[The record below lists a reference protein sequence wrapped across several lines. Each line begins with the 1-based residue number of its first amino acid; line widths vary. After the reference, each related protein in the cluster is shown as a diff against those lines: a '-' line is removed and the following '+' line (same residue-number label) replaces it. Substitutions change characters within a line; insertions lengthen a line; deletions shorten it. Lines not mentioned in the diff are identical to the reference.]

1 MKILEKLQ
9 EKYTRKRSY
18 EAKGCTFEMTRDSD
32 GTPKEFLIW
41 FDYVNRSGTISTTP
55 KISLSQSDIQGIG
68 NFWLKEGLIG
78 GDSE

>member
-9 EKYTRKRSY
+9 EKYTGKRSY
-18 EAKGCTFEMTRDSD
+18 GAKGCTFEVTRGAD

-41 FDYVNRSGTISTTP
+41 FAYVNRSGTISTTP
-55 KISLSQSDIQGIG
+55 KIALRKEDIQGIG

-78 GDSE
+78 GESE

>member
-1 MKILEKLQ
+1 MKIFEKLQ

-18 EAKGCTFEMTRDSD
+18 EAKECTCELTRDYN

-41 FDYVNRSGTISTTP
+41 FDYVNGSGTISTTP

-68 NFWLKEGLIG
+68 SFLLREGLIG
-78 GDSE
+78 GEFE